1 MMISLYAAFMIF
13 SDVMA
18 MPRQTGQPD
27 RALVA
32 DTAAS
37 FVAVSG
43 SDPRYFELKN
53 GKLFVPVGVNICW
66 PRFVSQEDSVLAKME
81 HYLTKL
87 GRNGGNFTRI
97 WLSAPTFEIEH
108 VKAGEYDEKLAQ
120 RIDKVVEMAR
130 RNGVR
135 IKFCLENFRKLTNL
149 PPLFAGSVPFDK
161 PVYDQSQGTGLAS
174 VGDFFTSP
182 QGHDLYLRRVE
193 FLAKRYAVD
202 TVVFGWELWNEVN
215 AVQVDKDVLAQW
227 TQKMLGEVKA
237 LVPDQ
242 LVMQSLGSFDSEAA
256 RDLYRRYS
264 VMQGNQVAQVHRYLD
279 LGAKLDVARGPMDQL
294 AYDAVASLTG
304 YVQAKPVLLSE
315 VGAVEPHHAGPSK
328 LYGKD
333 SVGMLLHDYLFAP
346 FFAGAAG
353 PGQSWHWDFYIDK
366 YDLWYH
372 LARFNTAIQGIDPRS
387 ENFKPFVL
395 EESGLT
401 IYGLKGQRTVLLW
414 CRDKSNT
421 WESELTR
428 NLKPNVLSGLSL
440 QLPFKIKT
448 RQVSFYDPWKNTSEI
463 LAGKDGKIRLP
474 DFKRSCVVK
483 LLVDP

>member
-1 MMISLYAAFMIF
+1 MMISLYTALMIF

-18 MPRQTGQPD
+18 MPRHIGQPD

-32 DTAAS
+32 DTAAA
-37 FVAVSG
+37 FVEISG

-87 GRNGGNFTRI
+87 GQNGGNFTRI
-97 WLSAPTFEIEH
+97 WLSAPAFEVEH

-174 VGDFFTSP
+174 VSDFFTSS
-182 QGHDLYLRRVE
+182 QGRDLYLRRVE
-193 FLAKRYAVD
+193 FLAKRYAAD

-227 TQKMLGEVKA
+227 TQKMLGEVKT
-237 LVPDQ
+237 LVQNQ
-242 LVMQSLGSFDSEAA
+242 LVMQSLGSFDSEAS
-256 RDLYRRYS
+256 RDLYRNYS

-279 LGAKLDVARGPMDQL
+279 PGAKLDVARGPMDQL
-294 AYDAVASLTG
+294 AYDAVTSLTG
-304 YVQAKPVLLSE
+304 YTQAKPILLSE

-366 YDLWYH
+366 HDLWYH

-395 EESGLT
+395 EESALT

-428 NLKPNVLSGLSL
+428 NLKPNVLSGLSF

-448 RQVSFYDPWKNTSEI
+448 RQASLYDPWKNTSEI